1 MDWPACR
8 AQAPRWQCRSAF
20 RRRNRSGAESACR
33 NAHPARTPATAR
45 RRSETARTRR
55 PRRRS
60 FACGSS
66 TAPALRAPGA
76 ATQHAGLASLRV
88 ISPPL
93 RVLLFPFTTVAR
105 PDADF
110 LHRSRVEAARVHAE
124 TIRMRTRH
132 VERFD
137 AANRTEQVLGRV
149 RVEAVRCQNIAA
161 RKQLEAI
168 GGNHQVQV
176 ARLAAHGA
184 VAVGNLELGRCHH
197 FESDATAM
205 TTAGVCNHESPCSLR
220 PMPPSLMP
228 FM

>member
-1 MDWPACR
+1 MPK
-8 AQAPRWQCRSAF
+8 RSPCE
-20 RRRNRSGAESACR
+20 NSCHGTSAIG
-33 NAHPARTPATAR
+33 NGSNTPSA
-45 RRSETARTRR
+45 
-55 PRRRS
+55 
-60 FACGSS
+60 S
-66 TAPALRAPGA
+66 TEFCLRFIDG
-76 ATQHAGLASLRV
+76 
-88 ISPPL
+88 
-93 RVLLFPFTTVAR
+93 
-105 PDADF
+105 
-110 LHRSRVEAARVHAE
+110 SRVEAARVHAE
-124 TIRMRTRH
+124 AIRMRTRH

-176 ARLAAHGA
+176 ARLATHGA